1 MVSNAPQV
9 RYNCNV
15 TLGRNEGADC
25 DVSPGNCNVT
35 LGRNEGADCDV
46 SQVDGHYRSCLDT
59 HPDIANVDGKFAAVV
74 LMFRS
79 VGGKISHLR

>member
-9 RYNCNV
+9 RY
-15 TLGRNEGADC
+15 
-25 DVSPGNCNVT
+25 NCNVT